1 MSQSRTEEE
10 DSLYERLGGSYAIAG
25 AVDDIVDRLAHN
37 ETLNQNPGVRKFHE
51 EAEMAG
57 YKYHVTAWSIEATG
71 GPAVYSARDMEE
83 AHIDLGLTDYEFD
96 VTHRQIEQSLDQVG
110 VPKTEK
116 KEFMGIIED
125 YRNMVV
131 DDREF
136 DEAPPFVGQSGA
148 DDD

>member
-1 MSQSRTEEE
+1 MSRPETSDEE
-10 DSLYERLGGSYAIAG
+10 SLYERLGGSYAIAG

-37 ETLNQNPGVRKFHE
+37 ETLNENQGVRKFHE

-71 GPAVYSARDMEE
+71 GPAIYSARDMEE
-83 AHIDLGLTDYEFD
+83 AHIDLGLTDREFD
-96 VTHRQIEQSLDQVG
+96 VTYRQIEQSLNQLG
-110 VPKTEK
+110 VPEQETT
-116 KEFMGIIED
+116 EFMGIIED
-125 YRNMVV
+125 YRDMVV

-148 DDD
+148 DD

>member
-1 MSQSRTEEE
+1 MKQSETADEE
-10 DSLYERLGGSYAIAG
+10 SLYERLGGSYAIAG
-25 AVDDIVDRLAHN
+25 AVDDIIDRLVDN
-37 ETLNQNPGVRKFHE
+37 ETLNENQGVRKFHE

-96 VTHRQIEQSLDQVG
+96 VTYRQIEQSLDQVG
-110 VPKTEK
+110 VPKQET

-125 YRNMVV
+125 YRDMVV

-136 DEAPPFVGQSGA
+136 DEAPPFVGRSDA
-148 DDD
+148 DD